1 MGVSGVADV
10 PLKDGFFLS
19 TDGVVEDFDFDVV
32 ACFSG
37 VIVLLL
43 DVVCL
48 LGVVL
53 AGCFEELALCGDF
66 CFLGVTVVVDGL
78 VSSLVFFEGFEG
90 LVFALSLCS
99 P

>member
-10 PLKDGFFLS
+10 LLKDGFFLS
-19 TDGVVEDFDFDVV
+19 TDGVVEDFDVV
-32 ACFSG
+32 VCFSG

-78 VSSLVFFEGFEG
+78 VSSLAFFEGFEG